1 MEKEYIER
9 SVKRIKELESVFDE
23 VSKTLKEEPIK
34 LNDTEYQNKIKI
46 LVDYLDSGMWLKDY
60 ELDEKGLID
69 QSVKRGILSEDGL
82 YNLIFEIQEFIQKQ
96 DNF

>member
-9 SVKRIKELESVFDE
+9 SVKRIKELESVFDK
-23 VSKTLKEEPIK
+23 VSKALKEESYK
-34 LNDTEYQNKIKI
+34 LNDIEYRNKINM
-46 LVDYLDSGMWLKDY
+46 LADYLDSGMWLKDY

-96 DNF
+96 DNS

>member
-23 VSKTLKEEPIK
+23 VSKTLKEELIK

-69 QSVKRGILSEDGL
+69 QNVKRGILSEDGL
-82 YNLIFEIQEFIQKQ
+82 YNLIFEIEEFMQKE

>member
-9 SVKRIKELESVFDE
+9 SIKRIKELESVFDE

-69 QSVKRGILSEDGL
+69 QSAKRGILSEDGL

-96 DNF
+96 DNS

>member
-34 LNDTEYQNKIKI
+34 LNDTECQNKIKT

-96 DNF
+96 DNS

>member
-82 YNLIFEIQEFIQKQ
+82 YNLIFDIQEFIQKQ
-96 DNF
+96 DNS

>member
-1 MEKEYIER
+1 MKKEYIER

-34 LNDTEYQNKIKI
+34 LNDTECQNKIKI
-46 LVDYLDSGMWLKDY
+46 LVDYLDSGMLLKDY

-69 QSVKRGILSEDGL
+69 QNVKRGILSEDGL

-96 DNF
+96 DNS

>member
-9 SVKRIKELESVFDE
+9 TVKRIKELESVFDE

-96 DNF
+96 DNS

>member
-1 MEKEYIER
+1 M
-9 SVKRIKELESVFDE
+9 
-23 VSKTLKEEPIK
+23 
-34 LNDTEYQNKIKI
+34 NDTEYQNKIKI

-82 YNLIFEIQEFIQKQ
+82 YNLIFDIQEFIQKQ
-96 DNF
+96 DNS

>member
-1 MEKEYIER
+1 MKKEYIER

-96 DNF
+96 DNS

>member
-82 YNLIFEIQEFIQKQ
+82 YNLIFEIREFIQKQ
-96 DNF
+96 DNS

>member
-23 VSKTLKEEPIK
+23 VSKTLKEESIK

-82 YNLIFEIQEFIQKQ
+82 YNLIFDIQEFIQKQ
-96 DNF
+96 DNS

>member
-69 QSVKRGILSEDGL
+69 QSVKRGLLSEDGL
-82 YNLIFEIQEFIQKQ
+82 YNLIFEIQEFIQKH
-96 DNF
+96 DNS

>member
-1 MEKEYIER
+1 MKKEYIER

-34 LNDTEYQNKIKI
+34 LNDTECQNKIKI
-46 LVDYLDSGMWLKDY
+46 LVVYLDSGMWLKDY

-96 DNF
+96 DNS

>member
-69 QSVKRGILSEDGL
+69 QSVKRGILTEDGL

-96 DNF
+96 DNS

>member
-34 LNDTEYQNKIKI
+34 LNYTEYQNKIKI

-96 DNF
+96 DNS

>member
-82 YNLIFEIQEFIQKQ
+82 YNLIFDIQESIQKQ
-96 DNF
+96 GNS

>member
-69 QSVKRGILSEDGL
+69 QSVERGILSEDGL

-96 DNF
+96 DNS

>member
-1 MEKEYIER
+1 MEKEYLER

-96 DNF
+96 DNS

>member
-34 LNDTEYQNKIKI
+34 LNDT
-46 LVDYLDSGMWLKDY
+46 
-60 ELDEKGLID
+60 
-69 QSVKRGILSEDGL
+69 
-82 YNLIFEIQEFIQKQ
+82 
-96 DNF
+96 

>member
-1 MEKEYIER
+1 MDKEYIEK

-96 DNF
+96 DNS

>member
-34 LNDTEYQNKIKI
+34 LSDTEYQNKIKI

-96 DNF
+96 DNS

>member
-9 SVKRIKELESVFDE
+9 SVKRIKELESIFDE

-96 DNF
+96 DNS

>member
-46 LVDYLDSGMWLKDY
+46 LVDYLDSGMWLNDY

-82 YNLIFEIQEFIQKQ
+82 YNLIFEIEEFMQKE

>member
-82 YNLIFEIQEFIQKQ
+82 YNLIFKIQEFIQKQ
-96 DNF
+96 DNY

>member
-1 MEKEYIER
+1 MKKEYIER

-82 YNLIFEIQEFIQKQ
+82 YNLIFDIQEFIQKQ
-96 DNF
+96 DNS

>member
-34 LNDTEYQNKIKI
+34 LNNTEYQNKIKI

-96 DNF
+96 DNS

>member
-96 DNF
+96 DNS

>member
-82 YNLIFEIQEFIQKQ
+82 YNLIFEIEEFMQKE

>member
-1 MEKEYIER
+1 MKKEYIER

-82 YNLIFEIQEFIQKQ
+82 YNLIFEIEEFMQKE